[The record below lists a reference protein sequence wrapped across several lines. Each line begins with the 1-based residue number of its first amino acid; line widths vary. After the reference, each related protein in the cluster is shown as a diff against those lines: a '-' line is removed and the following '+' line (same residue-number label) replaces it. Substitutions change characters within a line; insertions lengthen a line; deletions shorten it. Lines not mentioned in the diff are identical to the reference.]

1 MNVHEAVRR
10 NNYKNALHMLCI
22 KMGWTKEYS
31 WYIMRREPDMCRNGG
46 REAFIKKATRLLAFN
61 YEGIHTGAEPSLSP
75 RLLPS
80 EHPLSQPIRF
90 PPEFEEKSK

>member
-1 MNVHEAVRR
+1 MDANEIIRR
-10 NNYKNALHMLCI
+10 HNYKNALHMLCI

-31 WYIMRREPDMCRNGG
+31 WYIMRREPDMCRNGS

-61 YEGIHTGAEPSLSP
+61 YDGIHTGAEPSLSP

>member
-1 MNVHEAVRR
+1 MDVHEVIRK

-46 REAFIKKATRLLAFN
+46 RAAFIKKATRLLAFN